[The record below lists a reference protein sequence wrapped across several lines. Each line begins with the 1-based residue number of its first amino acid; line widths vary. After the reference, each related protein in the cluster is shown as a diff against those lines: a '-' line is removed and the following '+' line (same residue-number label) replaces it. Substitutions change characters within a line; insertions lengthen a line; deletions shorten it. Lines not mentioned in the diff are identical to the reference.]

1 MILQFLYKVFSSF
14 FVCFVTTM
22 ELRSKTL
29 LFVLKDWQKT
39 LSLSSDPSTVLTPDL
54 HDKQVFVADL

>member
-1 MILQFLYKVFSSF
+1 
-14 FVCFVTTM
+14 M

>member
-1 MILQFLYKVFSSF
+1 
-14 FVCFVTTM
+14 M

-39 LSLSSDPSTVLTPDL
+39 LSLSSDRSTVLTPDL
-54 HDKQVFVADL
+54 YDKQVFVADL